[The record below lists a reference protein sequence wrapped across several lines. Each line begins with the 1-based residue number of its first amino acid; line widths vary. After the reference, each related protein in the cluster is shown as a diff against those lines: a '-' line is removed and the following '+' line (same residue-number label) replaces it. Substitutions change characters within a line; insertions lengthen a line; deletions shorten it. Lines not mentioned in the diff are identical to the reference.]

1 MSKHSGRKLNL
12 LFHLCKGELKPLY
25 LTSKTAYILQVST
38 YQMAILLMYN
48 QQQADDGYTFEEFV
62 GVTDMSNEVMA
73 GQLGILTKARIL
85 ILANNKYTLNTDFKS
100 KKIRVNLNITIKSET
115 KISDTETLTHIVE
128 DRKLVIQACIVRI
141 MKMRK
146 SHLHLGLITDVI
158 SQLAGRF
165 RVEIGDIKKCIDV
178 LLEKEYI
185 ERGDVKDTYNYVA

>member
-1 MSKHSGRKLNL
+1 
-12 LFHLCKGELKPLY
+12 
-25 LTSKTAYILQVST
+25 
-38 YQMAILLMYN
+38 MYN